1 MPTIMLRAI
10 RNPALRTRISMA
22 TSALRP
28 ATLTQQATQT
38 LICDTLA
45 HIMDRPSAACQPD
58 RLPAPRR

>member
-1 MPTIMLRAI
+1 MPAIMLRAI
-10 RNPALRTRISMA
+10 RNPALRTQISMA

-38 LICDTLA
+38 LIRDTLA
-45 HIMDRPSAACQPD
+45 HIMDRVSAACQPD